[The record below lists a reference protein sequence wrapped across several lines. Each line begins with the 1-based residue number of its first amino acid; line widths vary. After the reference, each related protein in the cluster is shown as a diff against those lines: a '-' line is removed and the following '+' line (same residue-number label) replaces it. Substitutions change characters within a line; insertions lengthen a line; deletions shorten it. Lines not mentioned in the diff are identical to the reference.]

1 MPKVNWGLS
10 RGTVEGFD
18 RSSQY
23 KPYDGP
29 LPPAGMYRWLIKRLK
44 YVAATGEKNPQIR
57 AGLELVPRNKEEK
70 RYATYYITAFL
81 TVSEQYP
88 GFYVPFLD
96 AIGVSENEFL
106 NGTIT
111 DEEGNIKKI
120 GKWRNT
126 GDVHLKAQLR
136 DSSDQHGNPRKEIG
150 YIGADSGEAE
160 FADDEDAG
168 DLADDFDLD
177 EDEYADEDAED
188 ADWDEE

>member
-1 MPKVNWGLS
+1 MPKVNWGIS
-10 RGTVEGFD
+10 RGTVDGFD

-29 LPPAGMYRWLIKRLK
+29 LPPAGMYRWQIKRLK
-44 YVAATGEKNPQIR
+44 FVAATGKKHPQIR

-70 RYATYYITAFL
+70 RYATYYITAFM
-81 TVSEQYP
+81 TVMEQYP

-136 DSSDQHGNPRKEIG
+136 DGSDQAGNPRKEIG
-150 YIGADSGEAE
+150 YIGADSGEDAVE
-160 FADDEDAG
+160 SED
-168 DLADDFDLD
+168 LEDDFDLD
-177 EDEYADEDAED
+177 DSDEEYAEDED
-188 ADWDEE
+188 ADWDDEE